1 MLSLD
6 CTLAGKKEPWHSDS
20 EIKMD
25 RIGFVI
31 RNGKKINSF
40 RDGSITAAD
49 RPLHLKIRNIRSD
62 DSIFC
67 LKADF
72 QIGRVF

>member
-6 CTLAGKKEPWHSDS
+6 CTSAGKKEPWHSDS
-20 EIKMD
+20 EIKID
-25 RIGFVI
+25 RLGFVI
-31 RNGKKINSF
+31 RNGKKTNSF
-40 RDGSITAAD
+40 RDGNITAAD
-49 RPLHLKIRNIRSD
+49 RPLRLKIRNIRGD